1 MRKGGYQLNVSR
13 VTSSH
18 FPLPFPAL
26 PFPCPSPS
34 LPLPQ
39 PGSKADRVGG

>member
-1 MRKGGYQLNVSR
+1 MRKGGYRLNAIR
-13 VTSSH
+13 VTPSH
-18 FPLPFPAL
+18 LPLPFPAP

-39 PGSKADRVGG
+39 PGSKAARVGG